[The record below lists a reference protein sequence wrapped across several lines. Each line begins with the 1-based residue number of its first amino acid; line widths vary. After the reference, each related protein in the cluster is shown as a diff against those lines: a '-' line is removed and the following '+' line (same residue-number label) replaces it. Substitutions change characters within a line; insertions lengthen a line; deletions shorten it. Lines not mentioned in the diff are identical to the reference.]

1 MTDTSSP
8 NSSKNISSYAAL
20 LSVTH
25 PFIPSQEGKQ
35 PRHLSLITNKN
46 AAPKTSPHNILI
58 TNKKIAFQ
66 TSPLGEGSGVCHAC
80 AQLLNSKQSLEADRY
95 HFSSNL
101 DKCSSSPNSS
111 NMLLETVSRN
121 TSTQTAPLTI
131 THPFNPLSRGEI
143 PHTTHS
149 LSTKKQHPNLS
160 SGEGPE
166 VCHACA

>member
-8 NSSKNISSYAAL
+8 NSSRNISSYAAL

-35 PRHLSLITNKN
+35 PRHLS
-46 AAPKTSPHNILI
+46 LI

-121 TSTQTAPLTI
+121 TSTQTASLSV

-149 LSTKKQHPNLS
+149 LSTKKQHSNLP
-160 SGEGPE
+160 SGEGSG
-166 VCHACA
+166 VCHVRA